1 MRKEDPANMAGK
13 DLDNLAKEM
22 AEGRISRGTALKR
35 MGLALFGGG
44 LLAAF
49 GGSALAAP
57 RTCATCTCGVGRPC
71 NPKSTACAE
80 VGKQFPTTASACTNA
95 CSQQGMFFCGGGTQ
109 FHCPQGCPA

>member
-1 MRKEDPANMAGK
+1 MAGK

-49 GGSALAAP
+49 GGTALAAP
-57 RTCATCTCGVGRPC
+57 QTCVTCICGVGRPC
-71 NPKSTACAE
+71 NPKSTTCTEVRGFSAEESCTAACARQNQSLC
-80 VGKQFPTTASACTNA
+80 GMGNA
-95 CSQQGMFFCGGGTQ
+95 
-109 FHCPQGCPA
+109 FHCPHGCPA